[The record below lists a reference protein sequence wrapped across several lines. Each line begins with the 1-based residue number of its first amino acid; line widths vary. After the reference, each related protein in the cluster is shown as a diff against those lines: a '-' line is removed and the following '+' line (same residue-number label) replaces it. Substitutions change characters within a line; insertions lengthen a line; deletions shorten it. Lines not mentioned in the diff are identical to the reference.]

1 MQSYKKAGSQ
11 MDGKAIQFCP
21 MKREQEESIRN
32 AFCTMMNKL
41 VFAHGLILDAYAEAL
56 RQEAQCSSDG
66 ETENGRRSKED
77 LNRQLNEITQERHR
91 LTLLLSKGC
100 GEPVSFHQKMMVLD
114 AMESEIRLELS
125 QDEAPLIREV
135 EDLRTALNDWKRQMV
150 TEEGSHKNEHTDTGS
165 ETVDGFFTRVADG
178 ATIKTGESV
187 TFHLKCGMKLTET
200 LGRAV

>member
-11 MDGKAIQFCP
+11 VDGKAVQLCS

-41 VFAHGLILDAYAEAL
+41 VFAQGLILDAYAEAL

-100 GEPVSFHQKMMVLD
+100 GEPVSFHQKMRVLD
-114 AMESEIRLELS
+114 TRESKIRLALS

-135 EDLRTALNDWKRQMV
+135 EDLRAALNDWKKQMV
-150 TEEGSHKNEHTDTGS
+150 TEEGEQINGQRNTGS
-165 ETVDGFFTRVADG
+165 EAVDVFFTRVADG
-178 ATIKTGESV
+178 ATVKTRESV
-187 TFHLKCGMKLTET
+187 TFHLKCGIHLTET
-200 LGRAV
+200 LGKAE